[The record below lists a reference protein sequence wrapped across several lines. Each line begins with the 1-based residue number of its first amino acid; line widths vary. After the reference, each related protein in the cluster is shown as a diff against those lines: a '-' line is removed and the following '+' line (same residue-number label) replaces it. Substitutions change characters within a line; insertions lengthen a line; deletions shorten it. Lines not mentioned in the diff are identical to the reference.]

1 ARPDLP
7 TAGHRE
13 EPHLAVARL
22 APEEREHGLRIGTGQ
37 PFGFGHARARSSI
50 ASSAYSTWLWKT
62 RLRYLSISKSILS
75 FWRSAPSEDAAIVLL
90 FSLVRVAGQVAQDRR
105 LEENLCRTEPAHV
118 GGSMMADCGE

>member
-1 ARPDLP
+1 MDRRGAGAVVLAVQFAEDRARLLMCLEHLCPIGEAVGERLGLPHRVAKLLVLEARPDLP

-50 ASSAYSTWLWKT
+50 ASSAYSTWLWK
-62 RLRYLSISKSILS
+62 
-75 FWRSAPSEDAAIVLL
+75 
-90 FSLVRVAGQVAQDRR
+90 
-105 LEENLCRTEPAHV
+105 
-118 GGSMMADCGE
+118 